1 VPPVD
6 TAAKR
11 IIINMLFESVGL
23 MPKILFNGQVADDS
37 HESAI
42 VKSRSDTRRSGRGAF
57 GRPMPMLRFLD
68 VFLARNYCA
77 VKVTLAYIL

>member
-11 IIINMLFESVGL
+11 IIIMLFESVGL

-57 GRPMPMLRFLD
+57 GRPTPMLRFFD
-68 VFLARNYCA
+68 VFLARNYSA